1 MQDQEAAVVLEIDRS
16 FLSQLLAGKRLP
28 SLPNA
33 VHIEQVTG
41 VPVAAWVPTAIGKA
55 AADGWT
61 ARKKRFGGKAQL
73 GYVKS

>member
-1 MQDQEAAVVLEIDRS
+1 
-16 FLSQLLAGKRLP
+16 
-28 SLPNA
+28 
-33 VHIEQVTG
+33 VTG